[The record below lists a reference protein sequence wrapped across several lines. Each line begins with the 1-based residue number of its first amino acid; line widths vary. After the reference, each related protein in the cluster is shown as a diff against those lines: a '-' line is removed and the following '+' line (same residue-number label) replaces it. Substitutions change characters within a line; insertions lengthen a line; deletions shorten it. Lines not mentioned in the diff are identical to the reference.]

1 MSYREIL
8 ESELLNFQI
17 ALPDPQKTVLA
28 AYCDEITR
36 WNRTINLT
44 ALSGVALV
52 RRLVVEPV
60 WIARQL
66 AMKGVLV
73 DVGSGNG
80 APAIPFHVTRSF
92 DSCCLIE
99 ARARRAA
106 FLRHL
111 AVTMGLKNV
120 AVHRARFED
129 VDPTLLS
136 PDWVSLQA
144 VSLSRDLIDSIRKIA
159 RSTTTIVW
167 VTSPAAQSQLKPFG
181 TLRVP
186 VTGTEVLL
194 YRLDLS

>member
-1 MSYREIL
+1 VSYREIL
-8 ESELLNFQI
+8 ESELVNFQI
-17 ALPDPQKTVLA
+17 AMPAQQKTVLA
-28 AYCDEITR
+28 AYCDEVTR

-60 WIARQL
+60 WIAHQL
-66 AMKGVLV
+66 AMKGGLI
-73 DVGSGNG
+73 DIGSGNG

-92 DSCCLIE
+92 ESCCLIE

-111 AVTMGLKNV
+111 AATMGLKNV
-120 AVHRARFED
+120 AVYRARFED
-129 VDPTLLS
+129 IGPTLLS

-144 VSLSRDLIDSIRKIA
+144 VALSRDLIDSIRKIA

-167 VTSPAAQSQLKPFG
+167 VTSPSAQSRLKPFR